1 MAANVKKDRIDVID
15 ESGSEDSTNKGKL
28 GNTMT
33 KEIGVF
39 AKAASVYFETYH
51 DLHKGA
57 EDKKKHS
64 AFTELVGNSTKA
76 HKAAWKYML
85 ENSPVHKEN
94 ERLFRKYV
102 SETGFDKVYD
112 WLDDADESDEK

>member
-1 MAANVKKDRIDVID
+1 MAANVKKETIDVID
-15 ESGSEDSTNKGKL
+15 ESGSEDSTSKGKGKF

-64 AFTELVGNSTKA
+64 AVSELVGNSTKA

-112 WLDDADESDEK
+112 WLDASDDK